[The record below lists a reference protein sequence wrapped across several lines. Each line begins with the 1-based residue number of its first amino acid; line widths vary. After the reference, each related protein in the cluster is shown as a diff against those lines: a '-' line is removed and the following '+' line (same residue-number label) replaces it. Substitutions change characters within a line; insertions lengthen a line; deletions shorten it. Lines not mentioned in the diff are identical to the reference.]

1 MEFIQNIPK
10 PQPSKSNFCKSYFDI
25 PKYAQIE
32 KVLVFRNM
40 LRCEHKDEYGIG
52 TDCLLVIK
60 KYNCTSYCIPG
71 LTYFKVLEDV
81 HEDEPES
88 LKKGEQINPT
98 WPNFSKIRPIWLMLE
113 RHEEDQDALEK
124 LQATQR

>member
-40 LRCEHKDEYGIG
+40 LKYEHMDEYGIG
-52 TDCLLVIK
+52 TDCIYVREKLLLV
-60 KYNCTSYCIPG
+60 G
-71 LTYFKVLEDV
+71 LEAEMLYFQFSDADDV
-81 HEDEPES
+81 
-88 LKKGEQINPT
+88 
-98 WPNFSKIRPIWLMLE
+98 
-113 RHEEDQDALEK
+113 A
-124 LQATQR
+124 